1 MSVTLPTALEIGN
14 AILDAQFS
22 TTIAKTETLPINMRE
37 FPLVAIM
44 AMLSHG
50 AQRKFNDATGG
61 ADKSA
66 AEKVSIAKA
75 MIADFKNGV
84 VAKRGEGATADQLD
98 ARKAM
103 RSLMDKASIK
113 TLNEMEPVA
122 QIKKLDEL
130 IAANADIVKQVVA
143 ENRAEA
149 ARVAARNAGLVGKV
163 KISL

>member
-14 AILDAQFS
+14 AILAAQFS
-22 TTIAKTETLPINMRE
+22 TTIAKTETLPINMNE

-44 AMLSHG
+44 SMLSHG

-84 VAKRGEGATADQLD
+84 VAKRGEGATTDQLD

-103 RSLMDKASIK
+103 RSLMSRADVK

-130 IAANADIVKQVVA
+130 IAANADIVAGVVA
-143 ENRAEA
+143 DNRAEA